1 MKIHILKPSPWSTDE
16 VMKSLELLY
25 DGIRCNGKTHRFCLT
40 EIRGDWKFQKAWLDW
55 SYFLGLTKFIPKW
68 CWLLGSIANPAGMAK
83 PQNFFPVQTDL
94 PWMQSRQQDLHATN
108 FACWKIFNWWILG
121 SLPQTRTCL
130 FPGLDFFL
138 LRSVRALFYHQFFKV
153 ISLRGMCS
161 SRQLPTSPL
170 PDVYDKMVC
179 YACDP
184 SWMWL
189 MAGWQCSQKFIA
201 GYNFVWGWMW
211 WWTECLAWV

>member
-1 MKIHILKPSPWSTDE
+1 
-16 VMKSLELLY
+16 MKSLELLSMMAS
-25 DGIRCNGKTHRFCLT
+25 DAMGRLT
-40 EIRGDWKFQKAWLDW
+40 ASVWRKSGVIGSFKRPGWIGPI
-55 SYFLGLTKFIPKW
+55 FLG
-68 CWLLGSIANPAGMAK
+68 WLNSYRNGVDFWGL
-83 PQNFFPVQTDL
+83 L
-94 PWMQSRQQDLHATN
+94 PTLQEWLNLKIIFQCKLICHECKADSKTYMRPTLHAERYSIYE
-108 FACWKIFNWWILG
+108 FWDHCLKPG
-121 SLPQTRTCL
+121 PVCSLAWT
-130 FPGLDFFL
+130 FFL

-161 SRQLPTSPL
+161 SRQLPTRSSATNSPL

-211 WWTECLAWV
+211 WWTSSECLAWV

>member
-1 MKIHILKPSPWSTDE
+1 MRWWNHSSFSMMASDAMGRLTASVWRKSGVIGSFKRPGWIGPIFWGWLNSYRNGVDFWGLLPTLQEWLNLKIFSSANWSA
-16 VMKSLELLY
+16 M
-25 DGIRCNGKTHRFCLT
+25 N
-40 EIRGDWKFQKAWLDW
+40 
-55 SYFLGLTKFIPKW
+55 
-68 CWLLGSIANPAGMAK
+68 AK
-83 PQNFFPVQTDL
+83 PTARPTCDQLCMLKDIQLMN
-94 PWMQSRQQDLHATN
+94 SGIIASNQDL
-108 FACWKIFNWWILG
+108 FVPW
-121 SLPQTRTCL
+121 
-130 FPGLDFFL
+130 PGFFL